1 MTTDITPFLFF
12 FLLAGTVATGLPAV
26 ALVFFAGSIYG
37 FAAGLSIV
45 VAAEA
50 VGLFLNWQLC
60 RGLLR
65 PRVTRWLERMQPS
78 EWIKQALDQ
87 PIELKTLVLIR
98 LSLIPTTIVN
108 AVSALGPTSG
118 LTYGIASLTL
128 IPRFAVI
135 VKAGALSEEMISSSD
150 YTGTP
155 LLRLLSL
162 AATILLLVL
171 LAKRLIRLQ

>member
-1 MTTDITPFLFF
+1 
-12 FLLAGTVATGLPAV
+12 
-26 ALVFFAGSIYG
+26 
-37 FAAGLSIV
+37 
-45 VAAEA
+45 
-50 VGLFLNWQLC
+50 
-60 RGLLR
+60 
-65 PRVTRWLERMQPS
+65 MQPS